1 MNTFKNLNIGKIAFV
16 FATLFLVTLTSC
28 SENQVEDNNSS
39 EASETTAIIIQK
51 LHDTV
56 SGTLLNRSAT
66 NSTSTGDDV
75 DQRLE
80 FDFCFNFMYPITL
93 TYNNGTDVVVT
104 DSVQLATIAASITS
118 TQYING
124 IVFPFDIETTS
135 GIVTINNETDFQSS
149 INSCDTDNDG
159 IPNHEDTDDDND
171 GIIDTHEDVDGD
183 GNELNDDTDGD
194 NIPNCQDTDDDGDGV
209 DTADEDLDGDGDPTN
224 DDTDG
229 DGIPNCQD
237 TDDDGDG
244 VDTADEDNDHD
255 GSSSNDDSDGDGTPD
270 YLDTD
275 SDNDGIH
282 DGDDNDADG
291 DGVDDDQEGGNDNDG
306 EGNED
311 DNDGEDDGDNG

>member
-28 SENQVEDNNSS
+28 NKDQVEDNNSS
-39 EASETTAIIIQK
+39 EPSETATIIIQK

-56 SGTLLNRSAT
+56 PGTLLNRSAT

-104 DSVQLATIAASITS
+104 DSVQLAAIAASITS
-118 TQYING
+118 TQYVNG
-124 IVFPFDIETTS
+124 IVFPFEIETTS

-159 IPNHEDTDDDND
+159 TPNHEDTDDDND
-171 GIIDTHEDVDGD
+171 GIIDTHEDMDGD

-209 DTADEDLDGDGDPTN
+209 DTADEDN
-224 DDTDG
+224 
-229 DGIPNCQD
+229 N
-237 TDDDGDG
+237 
-244 VDTADEDNDHD
+244 HD
-255 GSSSNDDSDGDGTPD
+255 GSTTNDDSDGDGTPD

-275 SDNDGIH
+275 SDNDGVE

-306 EGNED
+306 EDGDGED